1 MKTFFFILMG
11 IIIFDI
17 FLALLMLTAPK
28 ANKPVTKEEYEEFKE
43 YMKTYEGNHSRGRKR
58 NETSPDN

>member
-1 MKTFFFILMG
+1 MKTFLFILMG
-11 IIIFDI
+11 IIILDI
-17 FLALLMLTAPK
+17 ILTLLMLRAPK
-28 ANKPVTKEEYEEFKE
+28 ADKPITEEEYEEFKE